1 MGTTRAGAWK
11 RALGCV
17 AASCCLG
24 AGPAWAAPKTDVVVL
39 VNGDRITGEVKELS
53 YGQLKFK
60 TDHMGT
66 IYIEWDEIHSLTTKQ
81 VLQVEMLD
89 GSRRFG
95 AAPEAAA
102 ADSSLLLAPPGKD
115 GGGQPVVVA
124 MADVARIS
132 TLEQGAFFQRLDGSV
147 SFGYSY
153 TKATDIMQSNFA
165 GDIGSRN
172 VKRKW
177 DIALDWSSSN
187 ESGVDSSQ
195 RATLTG
201 TIERFLKNRY
211 YYEGQLIF
219 SQNDELGLDLRSL
232 VSGTV
237 GRYLVQ
243 RQDREW
249 RAGAGLAVSREQRA
263 DGTTVN
269 SVELPLTTSLRL
281 FRLDS
286 PKTDV
291 EIELTVLP
299 SLTESGRVRGEAAV
313 NARHEI
319 IHDLFFEMSLYES
332 YDNRP
337 SEGSEVNDWNV
348 VTSLGYSF

>member
-1 MGTTRAGAWK
+1 MGTTRTGALE
-11 RALGCV
+11 RALGCL
-17 AASCCLG
+17 AACFCLWT
-24 AGPAWAAPKTDVVVL
+24 GPALAAPKTDVVVL
-39 VNGDRITGEVKELS
+39 VNGDRLTGEVKELS
-53 YGQLKFK
+53 YGQLEFK
-60 TDHMGT
+60 TDHLGT
-66 IYIEWDEIHSLTTKQ
+66 VYIEWDEVRSLTTKQ

-102 ADSSLLLAPPGKD
+102 ADSSLLLTPQGKD

-177 DIALDWSSSN
+177 DIALDWNSSS
-187 ESGVDSSQ
+187 ESGVESSK

-249 RAGAGLAVSREQRA
+249 RAGAGLALSREQRA
-263 DGTTVN
+263 DGTAVD

-319 IHDLFFEMSLYES
+319 IHDLFFEISLYDS

-337 SEGSEVNDWNV
+337 PEGSEVNDWNV

>member
-24 AGPAWAAPKTDVVVL
+24 AGPALAAPKTDVVVL

-53 YGQLKFK
+53 YGQLEFK

-66 IYIEWDEIHSLTTKQ
+66 VYIEWDEVHSLTTKQ

-102 ADSSLLLAPPGKD
+102 APSSLLLAPHGTNAAE
-115 GGGQPVVVA
+115 QPVMVA

-147 SFGYSY
+147 SLGYSY
-153 TKATDIMQSNFA
+153 TQATDIMQSNFA

-177 DIALDWSSSN
+177 DVALDWSSSS
-187 ESGVDSSQ
+187 ESGGESSE

-201 TIERFLKNRY
+201 TPMVRRGSTWWTIGPMPNA
-211 YYEGQLIF
+211 
-219 SQNDELGLDLRSL
+219 N
-232 VSGTV
+232 T
-237 GRYLVQ
+237 
-243 RQDREW
+243 
-249 RAGAGLAVSREQRA
+249 AVPMPIA
-263 DGTTVN
+263 
-269 SVELPLTTSLRL
+269 P
-281 FRLDS
+281 
-286 PKTDV
+286 
-291 EIELTVLP
+291 
-299 SLTESGRVRGEAAV
+299 AA
-313 NARHEI
+313 
-319 IHDLFFEMSLYES
+319 
-332 YDNRP
+332 
-337 SEGSEVNDWNV
+337 
-348 VTSLGYSF
+348 